1 MSRVGTT
8 AVTQIF
14 TSVKNWVNSKLPTK
28 VSDLTNDS
36 GFITEH
42 PSISTSSDT
51 TSTASPSANGTFTCI
66 DSVTRDTNGH
76 VTKVNTKTIT
86 LPKDTT
92 YSGMTASEATTG
104 TSTTNKL
111 ISPKVLED
119 KISEKISSLVDS
131 APSTLDTL
139 NELASALGDDPN
151 FATTVATQIGTK
163 ANDNAVVHLSGNE
176 TISGTKVFK
185 SDKLISTSG
194 NSYRI
199 INNSNNSSDGY
210 GVFQRIDSG
219 NWYLMLTAKDDALG
233 SWANPRPAVMS
244 LSTGV
249 LNINGNSATATEF
262 SANKSVTLTG
272 DVTGTA
278 SSKGGWTVST
288 TLANSGVSAGTYTN
302 VTVDAKGRVTSG
314 NTRHSYTVTSTSKA
328 WFRLANATS
337 SPLNTDN
344 PPHVQFI
351 LIAYNSS
358 LGAGYYEEWWVDA
371 KIFGSQSGLQIFG
384 SSGSPFQ
391 YGRILYEATTSSVTN
406 DTKPCIDIY
415 LNNTS
420 QNATNIEI
428 IELYNTGFE
437 FVSGNTLSVSYT
449 PSGFKSRQV
458 GIVQSGV
465 SNSDWANYATR
476 TQINRIDISSD
487 TTLADSNTYRGTCL
501 NCTNNL
507 TINIPSLNSAL
518 CWFIIKNVTNDKKV
532 TIHPTTSVTIDGS
545 NNDIVLRPKES
556 ITILSRSSNNF
567 IIINDNR
574 RRTAVVG
581 RTVVATGATKHWFL
595 VAETTVS
602 IGYVDIYASFKVFKA
617 SGTYQASGILSL
629 HVRVD
634 STIGVSSNRQ
644 LQWEYNND
652 TSILPLEKFA
662 VTTTETSGD
671 NIKVQ
676 LWYKDAGSYA
686 SCKFVMLAE
695 QGASDYL
702 DNPIWKLTRFRKSTA
717 DGDMETLDTGF
728 TTTTYSSLMSIE
740 NPIPALSNY
749 VTLNTAQ
756 EITNTKTFK
765 DATTARKLTT
775 VEAGNVIPT
784 SDKLISDIWQDKN
797 GKELG
802 RIYYTKTSGG
812 NTALIMRAGDYFS
825 ESEGV
830 YSLNASGT
838 NRRAELHLY
847 SDSSGNCCIK
857 PVGLFSTH
865 IKPLNS
871 SVYLGDSTRPFG
883 RVYANNFQFC
893 NTALLPNTDVQ
904 ATEEHSIGFFGQ
916 SNTPLSYITFQKR
929 PNLKDRVAIR
939 ISTTSS
945 SYKSYDFDATCFYPE
960 SNNSVDIGSTTNIF
974 KNIYCNNY
982 YKGTTAFGDIVTH
995 NASEFLTSHQSL
1007 ANYVTTNT
1015 DQSISGTKT
1024 FGNGTL
1030 IVDNGIGSNVH
1041 GEIKLNGSRPGYIV
1055 ADNAS
1060 DGVFDN
1066 AGCGVSILLQ
1076 DAGKPLHIGGY
1087 KVDSNGRV
1095 FADNTNKNHVLSIT
1109 SSLVKT
1115 SVLVPENDT
1124 VNSTFRILSQLDYA
1138 NGDTSKVLDVRFI
1151 QYDNASGSS
1160 AVYSNDDNKT
1170 SLGLSSKKWSNVY
1183 TTNAYITNL
1192 NLNGNAFDPTS
1203 IDGIGTTRLLAYEP
1217 TSTSDLSNPAGT
1229 TKSGSALYDVRMNL
1243 ENAVGNNG
1251 IFDSSSSGTFSV
1263 TIDKNR
1269 TQPGTWKVLH
1279 YISAGVPSASHNS
1292 FAIAMWVRIA

>member
-1 MSRVGTT
+1 MSRVGTI

-36 GFITEH
+36 GFLTRH

-51 TSTASPSANGTFTCI
+51 TSSASPSANGTFTCI

-104 TSTTNKL
+104 TSTTNRL

-119 KISEKISSLVDS
+119 KITAKISNLVNS

-139 NELASALGDDPN
+139 DELANALGDDPN
-151 FATTVATQIGTK
+151 FATTIATQIGNK

-210 GVFQRIDSG
+210 GVFQRIDNG

-233 SWANPRPAVMS
+233 SWASPRPAVMS

-314 NTRHSYTVTSTSKA
+314 NARHSYTVTSTSKA

-337 SPLNTDN
+337 SPLDTDN

-351 LIAYNSS
+351 LRAYNTS
-358 LGAGYYEEWWVDA
+358 LGAQYYQEWLVDA
-371 KIFGSQSGLQIFG
+371 KVFGSQSGLQIFG
-384 SSGSPFQ
+384 SSGNPFQ
-391 YGRILYEATTSSVTN
+391 YGRILYEATTSNVTN

-420 QNATNIEI
+420 QYTTNIEI

-449 PSGFKSRQV
+449 PSGFESRQV
-458 GIVQSGV
+458 AIVQSGV

-476 TQINRIDISSD
+476 TQINRSDISSD
-487 TTLADSNTYRGTCL
+487 ITLADTNTYRGTCL

-507 TINIPSLNSAL
+507 IVNVPSLNSGL
-518 CWFIIKNVTNDKKV
+518 CWFIIKNVTNDKNV
-532 TIHPTTSVTIDGS
+532 TIHPTTGVTIDGS

-567 IIINDNR
+567 VIINDNR

-581 RTVVATGATKHWFL
+581 RTVAVTGATKHWFL

-602 IGYVDIYASFKVFKA
+602 FGYADIYASFKVFKA

-652 TSILPLEKFA
+652 TSTLPLENFA
-662 VTTTETSGD
+662 ITTTETSGD

-676 LWYKDAGSYA
+676 LWYKGEGSYS

-695 QGASDYL
+695 QGTSDYL

-728 TTTTYSSLMSIE
+728 TTTTYSSLMSIV
-740 NPIPALSNY
+740 NPIPAIDTCLKNNVNNSQTIKSTGITRGTAPSSTQTFGVVFTDNNGASIGNIYGQYATNKSTYVGLYAYNGTTTSN
-749 VTLNTAQ
+749 
-756 EITNTKTFK
+756 
-765 DATTARKLTT
+765 
-775 VEAGNVIPT
+775 
-784 SDKLISDIWQDKN
+784 
-797 GKELG
+797 
-802 RIYYTKTSGG
+802 
-812 NTALIMRAGDYFS
+812 GDS
-825 ESEGV
+825 ESIRIGF
-830 YSLNASGT
+830 
-838 NRRAELHLY
+838 
-847 SDSSGNCCIK
+847 DSSGNVFTK
-857 PVGLFSTH
+857 APTPETSDNSTQ
-865 IKPLNS
+865 I
-871 SVYLGDSTRPFG
+871 
-883 RVYANNFQFC
+883 A
-893 NTALLPNTDVQ
+893 
-904 ATEEHSIGFFGQ
+904 
-916 SNTPLSYITFQKR
+916 
-929 PNLKDRVAIR
+929 
-939 ISTTSS
+939 
-945 SYKSYDFDATCFYPE
+945 
-960 SNNSVDIGSTTNIF
+960 
-974 KNIYCNNY
+974 
-982 YKGTTAFGDIVTH
+982 TTAFVKSQGYI
-995 NASEFLTSHQSL
+995 TSHQDLSNYMTL
-1007 ANYVTTNT
+1007 NTEQVVTAVKKFPRININTSNVKLLDTSSNSRECWYIYGKKNESDTVHSGDLMRIGVVQTQETKNYRTLFGVANPRAGNLPT
-1015 DQSISGTKT
+1015 SGT
-1024 FGNGTL
+1024 
-1030 IVDNGIGSNVH
+1030 
-1041 GEIKLNGSRPGYIV
+1041 
-1055 ADNAS
+1055 
-1060 DGVFDN
+1060 
-1066 AGCGVSILLQ
+1066 GVSTGNCWG
-1076 DAGKPLHIGGY
+1076 AIGVEY
-1087 KVDSNGRV
+1087 NYDTNRAYPVCPSCSTYDLSDSNS
-1095 FADNTNKNHVLSIT
+1095 NHI
-1109 SSLVKT
+1109 
-1115 SVLVPENDT
+1115 P
-1124 VNSTFRILSQLDYA
+1124 STFWVKSQNY
-1138 NGDTSKVLDVRFI
+1138 I
-1151 QYDNASGSS
+1151 NA
-1160 AVYSNDDNKT
+1160 
-1170 SLGLSSKKWSNVY
+1170 
-1183 TTNAYITNL
+1183 
-1192 NLNGNAFDPTS
+1192 
-1203 IDGIGTTRLLAYEP
+1203 
-1217 TSTSDLSNPAGT
+1217 SDLSNALSSTSGNIGDIVFARAYYGAIDNLTMT
-1229 TKSGSALYDVRMNL
+1229 TGGDSLALIRI
-1243 ENAVGNNG
+1243 ENGNYVEDTNNQ
-1251 IFDSSSSGTFSV
+1251 SFS
-1263 TIDKNR
+1263 
-1269 TQPGTWKVLH
+1269 GTWKFLGSTIPTVTTGNANTTC
-1279 YISAGVPSASHNS
+1279 AGV
-1292 FAIAMWVRIA
+1292 WKRIA